1 MAEKLQKQ
9 DYQDPDEEEKLIVQD
24 CKLRDQALVKD
35 ILGLICET
43 MPDVKM
49 QQNYGFMKGFL
60 TLLGAKISEIP
71 EAKIVK
77 LLDYFI
83 KIVEIDDDVPE
94 DSQHNTPHES
104 PISEQKVK
112 VRAV

>member
-1 MAEKLQKQ
+1 
-9 DYQDPDEEEKLIVQD
+9 
-24 CKLRDQALVKD
+24 
-35 ILGLICET
+35 

-104 PISEQKVK
+104 PISE
-112 VRAV
+112 